1 MIRAGS
7 DRSPVR
13 RIEGAVQAARSLP
26 TVIAVL
32 TAAVAIQACRDAP
45 APYDPGGGDPP
56 EPVRQITFDTRDDR
70 VPTWTPDGER
80 IVYVRGDLLSIF
92 SDLPVVLDLSANG
105 GRAEVLYPDLQG
117 VDGLGSRAFTVPAV
131 DPRSGRIAFQQR
143 LQLAPDVLCG
153 GDYWLCESSGHP
165 VPPTVEGIPD
175 SLTDAPPLHTILDL
189 FALRVRAPTDEGNI
203 ETGPSLEIRIP
214 GRTEDPDVVN
224 PPLFQPVVGRTIV
237 DYYPAHRLFARDGTQ
252 FFRPSWSPVADRI
265 AYSDGLGLWTWMV
278 GTASAT
284 PIPGTVDGISPAWSP
299 DGQWIAFV
307 RLERTAEVNDIC
319 GIFTLSNSGSY
330 EARCVQETT
339 DYGLGRTF
347 VEIVRPDGTG
357 GEVIGEGL
365 DPAWTPDG
373 QFLYVRRDGE
383 LRRLGIE
390 NDSDLPVPDTEGGRE
405 PAVSPDGTQLVFS
418 RGLGSQ
424 YDIWIVPALP

>member
-1 MIRAGS
+1 
-7 DRSPVR
+7 
-13 RIEGAVQAARSLP
+13 
-26 TVIAVL
+26 
-32 TAAVAIQACRDAP
+32 
-45 APYDPGGGDPP
+45 
-56 EPVRQITFDTRDDR
+56 
-70 VPTWTPDGER
+70 
-80 IVYVRGDLLSIF
+80 
-92 SDLPVVLDLSANG
+92 
-105 GRAEVLYPDLQG
+105 
-117 VDGLGSRAFTVPAV
+117 
-131 DPRSGRIAFQQR
+131 
-143 LQLAPDVLCG
+143 
-153 GDYWLCESSGHP
+153 
-165 VPPTVEGIPD
+165 
-175 SLTDAPPLHTILDL
+175 
-189 FALRVRAPTDEGNI
+189 
-203 ETGPSLEIRIP
+203 
-214 GRTEDPDVVN
+214 
-224 PPLFQPVVGRTIV
+224 
-237 DYYPAHRLFARDGTQ
+237 
-252 FFRPSWSPVADRI
+252 
-265 AYSDGLGLWTWMV
+265 LWTWMV